1 MKKLHKIFTI
11 ISRVVGAISFIGLF
25 IGVIFI
31 IVDVILRYLFN
42 SPIPG
47 DYDITQLWLS
57 VIVFASMAYVQTE
70 KGHIAVGMLL
80 KVLPRRLAISLYG
93 VATLLGVFITGCCSY
108 SCFAMARRALA
119 RNMVSMSA
127 NIPLAPFEFFEAFCM
142 ALLCIVML
150 LDAIMIFMSLGSEEE
165 MQKIYDTWA

>member
-1 MKKLHKIFTI
+1 MKKLNQIFTT
-11 ISRVVGAISFIGLF
+11 ISRIIGAISFIGLF

-31 IVDVILRYLFN
+31 IVDVIVRYFFN

-70 KGHIAVGMLL
+70 KAHIAVGMLL

-93 VATLLGVFITGCCSY
+93 VGTLLGVFITGCCSY
-108 SCFAMARRALA
+108 SCFTLALRSMARH
-119 RNMVSMSA
+119 MVSMSA

-150 LDAIMIFMSLGSEEE
+150 LDAIMIFMSLKDEDE